1 MKTKSH
7 QFRAGFTMIEL
18 LVILGILV
26 FVLGML
32 YPAIRQVQRAASR
45 TQSINN
51 LRQIALATHSSN
63 DVYKKMPPVVGS
75 FPNKDEKAGTLFFHI
90 LPFIEQL
97 NV

>member
-7 QFRAGFTMIEL
+7 RFRHAFTMIEL
-18 LVILGILV
+18 LVILAILV

-51 LRQIALATHSSN
+51 LRQLALAIN
-63 DVYKKMPPVVGS
+63 
-75 FPNKDEKAGTLFFHI
+75 NINA
-90 LPFIEQL
+90 Q
-97 NV
+97 